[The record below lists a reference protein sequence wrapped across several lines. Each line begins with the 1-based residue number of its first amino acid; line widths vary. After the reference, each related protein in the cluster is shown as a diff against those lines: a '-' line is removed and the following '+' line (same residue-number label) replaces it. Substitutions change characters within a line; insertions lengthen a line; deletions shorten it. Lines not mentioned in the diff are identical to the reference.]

1 MEKEEEEVIERNWVD
16 LLPEHIPLIQEK
28 LSEICDFVRFR
39 AVCKPWHFFSPVSN
53 LPLQF
58 PWLLRNSRGP
68 DLEFYSIAFNK
79 LYTIR
84 THCPS
89 IKFFFGCVGGYLLTG
104 QANNADSFS
113 LLNPLNNREVS
124 LPVLHDSDIEYKFSW
139 YNPPNFQNGDYLL
152 IFDNEISVR
161 CKPGDDRWDII
172 GPRCKGQY
180 WPYYFKGLLFMVE
193 CRTGII
199 KIMDVSAHKELYV
212 IPPPEQENMVWGY
225 SVVPFLVESC
235 GEILAI
241 CHSHSFGFTDFKF
254 HIHHLEFGNGK
265 GNPCWAKLSS
275 IGDRI
280 LFLQIN
286 VLDRCSLGLCL
297 RASDFAGFKGNC
309 IYFTFTRSRFNS
321 DNFNVVNMYDMANDE
336 TTVIDTP
343 FGEKDDVSWFMPTL
357 TQM

>member
-1 MEKEEEEVIERNWVD
+1 MEKEEEEVIERKWAD
-16 LLPEHIPLIQEK
+16 LLPEHFPLIQEK
-28 LSEICDFVRFR
+28 LPDICDFVRFR
-39 AVCKPWHFFSPVSN
+39 AVCKPWRFFSSISD
-53 LPLQF
+53 LPPQF
-58 PWLLRNSRGP
+58 PWLFRQSKGP

-84 THCPS
+84 TRCPS
-89 IKFFFGCVGGYLLTG
+89 VKFFFGCVGGYLLIG

-124 LPVLHDSDIEYKFSW
+124 LPVLHDSYSSNFASKFSW
-139 YNPPNFQNGDYLL
+139 YNTLNFQIGDYLL
-152 IFDNEISVR
+152 FFENETSVR

-193 CRTGII
+193 CCTGIL
-199 KIMDVSAHKELYV
+199 KIMDVSAHKELYL
-212 IPPPEQENMVWGY
+212 IPPPKYEITAQSYYVGPY
-225 SVVPFLVESC
+225 LVESC

-241 CHSHSFGFTDFKF
+241 FHSHSYWCTDFKF
-254 HIHHLEFGNGK
+254 YIHRLEFGNGK
-265 GNPCWAKLSS
+265 GNPCWVKLSS

-286 VLDRCSLGLCL
+286 LSWGSHGLCL

-309 IYFTFTRSRFNS
+309 IYFTFNQSAGHFS
-321 DNFNVVNMYDMANDE
+321 VVNMYDMGNGE
-336 TTVIDTP
+336 TTGINTP
-343 FGEKDDVSWFMPTL
+343 FGQEDYITWFMPTL
-357 TQM
+357 THM